1 MTVFSLDIFDKYN
14 NSWDWVVNV
23 LNTSLTF
30 RGSLENCDFIS
41 PFDAF
46 WYYVLLFFY
55 PLSKFLVMKCQKP
68 ESDFSTRWLMN

>member
-14 NSWDWVVNV
+14 NIWDWVVNV
-23 LNTSLTF
+23 LYTSLTF

-55 PLSKFLVMKCQKP
+55 PLSKFSSHEMSKA
-68 ESDFSTRWLMN
+68 